1 MTSHSPIKLETECRE
16 KQLFC
21 GSKITELPPRTTEL
35 TELPSPTTKLP
46 VEDSAPS
53 SSDDVASAAVPRGT
67 REKTSQRQCHSS
79 RSPPPLHS
87 SSRPNRDSS
96 PVRYHPHITH
106 YGQPTYILD
115 TRNGLTMDRRY
126 GVPAAAIEG
135 HYAYHPPIPVD
146 SRTHEG
152 RYHLEPH
159 MHHPIPGHT
168 HGTSPVLSDI
178 SFIRLPPH
186 RSGSSHPESPIYPYY
201 PYMDSPTI
209 SVLSHARGLSP
220 AAGPHHGHPGYLPH
234 MVAFPP
240 HGSEITG
247 PPSTAG
253 SIEHPSLEFSSVE
266 GSRFS
271 SPKPSARLSRKR
283 QLSVSPFSETI
294 DINAMIRTSPNSLV
308 AYINNSRSSSAS
320 GSYGHL
326 SAGTISP
333 MNWHHPVTPIAH
345 LQQLQQQLMRH
356 RNGNPYLPATSPAQ
370 HISSHGYP
378 HPGMTALFAHGH
390 NHSASLHEQ
399 ACKAAH
405 HHQHHSHHDRYSAA
419 EVNLS
424 ETNNN
429 VVSSTVDP
437 DAKRIRIKEEP
448 FKSPASIVSST
459 SAEKMA
465 ISIKEEDLKQE
476 DEVPPVTDCE
486 WLECTMNCNT
496 LDELVHHINND
507 HIHNEKKEFICH
519 WRDCIREE
527 KPFKAQYMLVVH
539 MRRHTGEKPHK
550 CTFEGCN
557 KAYSRLE
564 NLKTHLRSH
573 TGERPYVCEFQGC
586 TKAFSNASDRAKHQN
601 RTHSNAKPYVCKIPG
616 CTKRYTDP
624 SSLRKHVKTVH
635 GPDAHVTK
643 KHRSDKKDPTCDKGN
658 DGNNNFGNE
667 KSIVNGGSIGKDVD
681 SGRRRES
688 SDTIDRSPQGHDTAT
703 HDIKPLSVE
712 SNDSQNYGWSNTE
725 IQGVI
730 PEGGSSPHNDSG
742 VEMTMM
748 TEDDKIQDNHISSN
762 MDAISGP
769 SGRGGTSTAH
779 TVRIGNGVSIKSGRK
794 KVKSTTTSS
803 RMARVKK
810 TVPTLP
816 TLPTIV
822 TARSPK
828 PHDRNIERIQFEE
841 GCDSSQTFV
850 STADIASRRGSNI
863 SNGSS
868 YFSSSRRSS
877 EASPFPISQFS
888 SRRSSEAST
897 YMSSRRTSGASMMS
911 NRMSVL
917 GSPYDPISVG
927 SSRRSSGT
935 SMMSGPTGLPGL
947 SVQQQRRLQAKYDH
961 VMKMQDQWSE
971 DRYSPSP
978 MPMSARRCESAGVC
992 GPPHTPLPHEVPN
1005 TGIRRASDPVNGG
1018 RRNALPIPPNMRS
1031 MMGNKLGVQGIRNM
1045 CFTSPPPNCIP
1056 ENVAMETEEM
1066 ISEET
1071 IPSYINNS
1079 NQNSM
1084 NYGSMNEVRGHDE
1097 SRVPQYNQMV
1107 MTQQQS
1113 YMQYRQESQMLD
1125 NTGMS
1130 SLNNEMNVPQQNY
1143 NIQMRSNPVA
1153 MEMSPDCNQ
1162 VTSTVDIGPQQN
1174 NLSRNC
1180 NDLMV
1185 EGLASLSTDGMDHVE
1200 QLVPEN
1206 EYNPV
1211 EKLLSEVA
1219 PIQQQQTYVRPRAMQ
1234 GSNMNTNMN
1243 MPPPLHP
1250 APVSL
1255 ARQMNMQT
1263 HMSNMNI
1270 QQGDMNMQQAEL
1282 DMQRGELNMHNGGMN
1297 MQQPGMTNSGM
1308 STPNRMMTP
1317 SSNMVVNDMSSM
1329 LSTLAEENKYLN
1341 LMS

>member
-1 MTSHSPIKLETECRE
+1 
-16 KQLFC
+16 
-21 GSKITELPPRTTEL
+21 
-35 TELPSPTTKLP
+35 
-46 VEDSAPS
+46 
-53 SSDDVASAAVPRGT
+53 
-67 REKTSQRQCHSS
+67 
-79 RSPPPLHS
+79 
-87 SSRPNRDSS
+87 
-96 PVRYHPHITH
+96 
-106 YGQPTYILD
+106 
-115 TRNGLTMDRRY
+115 MDRRY
-126 GVPAAAIEG
+126 GVPTAIEG

-146 SRTHEG
+146 ARTHEG
-152 RYHLEPH
+152 RYHFEPH

-168 HGTSPVLSDI
+168 HGASPVLSDI
-178 SFIRLPPH
+178 SFIRLPTQ

-201 PYMDSPTI
+201 QYMDSPTI

-220 AAGPHHGHPGYLPH
+220 SGHHSHPSVYLPH

-240 HGSEITG
+240 HGSELTG

-253 SIEHPSLEFSSVE
+253 SIEHPSLEFASSVE

-283 QLSVSPFSETI
+283 ALSISPFSETI

-308 AYINNSRSSSAS
+308 AYINNSRSSSAAS

-326 SAGTISP
+326 SAGAVSP

-356 RNGNPYLPATSPAQ
+356 RSGNPYLPATSPAQ
-370 HISSHGYP
+370 HIPGHGYP
-378 HPGMTALFAHGH
+378 HHGMAALFSHAHGH
-390 NHSASLHEQ
+390 HPPSLQEQ
-399 ACKAAH
+399 PCKSH
-405 HHQHHSHHDRYSAA
+405 HHHHHSHQQSYPA
-419 EVNLS
+419 EVNLG

-437 DAKRIRIKEEP
+437 DSKRSRIKEEP

-459 SAEKMA
+459 SAEKSAVMA
-465 ISIKEEDLKQE
+465 VKDEDMKHEEE
-476 DEVPPVTDCE
+476 IPPVTDCE
-486 WLECTMNCNT
+486 WGDCSLHCNT
-496 LDELVHHINND
+496 LEELVHHINND

-643 KHRSDKKDPTCDKGN
+643 KHRSDKKDPGSNYGGDKNNDTNNNLGKDKDMVNGSSRGN
-658 DGNNNFGNE
+658 DGEN
-667 KSIVNGGSIGKDVD
+667 
-681 SGRRRES
+681 GRRRRMS
-688 SDTIDRSPQGHDTAT
+688 SDEKDMDRSPQGHETAT
-703 HDIKPLSVE
+703 QDIKPLSVD
-712 SNDSQNYGWSNTE
+712 SNDSAQSYGWSNSE
-725 IQGVI
+725 LHAVI

-748 TEDDKIQDNHISSN
+748 AEDDKIQDNHISSN
-762 MDAISGP
+762 MEAISGP

-779 TVRIGNGVSIKSGRK
+779 TVRIGNPVSIKSGRK
-794 KVKSTTTSS
+794 KVKSSTSGS

-810 TVPTLP
+810 SIPTLP

-828 PHDRNIERIQFEE
+828 PQDRTIERLQFEE
-841 GCDSSQTFV
+841 GSRCDSSQSFV
-850 STADIASRRGSNI
+850 GNLDLASRRSSNI

-877 EASPFPISQFS
+877 EASPFPSSQFS

-917 GSPYDPISVG
+917 ESPYDPISTG
-927 SSRRSSGT
+927 SSRRSSGA
-935 SMMSGPTGLPGL
+935 SMMNGPTGLPGL
-947 SVQQQRRLQAKYDH
+947 SAQQQRRLQAMYDH
-961 VMKMQDQWSE
+961 GMKMRDQWSE
-971 DRYSPSP
+971 DRYTPSP
-978 MPMSARRCESAGVC
+978 MPKSSRRCESAGVC
-992 GPPHTPLPHEVPN
+992 LPPRTPLPHEVPN
-1005 TGIRRASDPVNGG
+1005 SGFRRASDPVRCN
-1018 RRNALPIPPNMRS
+1018 RRNALPIPPSMKS

-1045 CFTSPPPNCIP
+1045 CFASPPPNSIP
-1056 ENVAMETEEM
+1056 ENVAMETDEM
-1066 ISEET
+1066 M
-1071 IPSYINNS
+1071 IPEDSIPPYMNNS
-1079 NQNSM
+1079 KQNNSM
-1084 NYGSMNEVRGHDE
+1084 SYNGMGDAISGQHEN
-1097 SRVPQYNQMV
+1097 RVPQYNHMI

-1113 YMQYRQESQMLD
+1113 YLQYRQEAQILD
-1125 NTGMS
+1125 NNGMNNNMM
-1130 SLNNEMNVPQQNY
+1130 NNEMNNGMNNGVPHQQQNY
-1143 NIQMRSNPVA
+1143 NLQMQMRSNPVG

-1162 VTSTVDIGPQQN
+1162 VTSTVDIGSQPN
-1174 NLSRNC
+1174 SAVDNLAVDC

-1200 QLVPEN
+1200 QLVPDN
-1206 EYNPV
+1206 TFNPV
-1211 EKLLSEVA
+1211 ESLLSEVA
-1219 PIQQQQTYVRPRAMQ
+1219 PMQQTYVSQRDPSKAGGMQ
-1234 GSNMNTNMN
+1234 GANMNTANHMS
-1243 MPPPLHP
+1243 MPPPTHP
-1250 APVSL
+1250 APISL
-1255 ARQMNMQT
+1255 ARQTAMNMQT
-1263 HMSNMNI
+1263 NMPNAN
-1270 QQGDMNMQQAEL
+1270 MNMQ
-1282 DMQRGELNMHNGGMN
+1282 RGGMN
-1297 MQQPGMTNSGM
+1297 MQQGITNSGM
-1308 STPNRMMTP
+1308 STPIRGMTP

-1329 LSTLAEENKYLN
+1329 LSTLAEENKYLDM
-1341 LMS
+1341 MS